1 MRRTAAL
8 LLAALAGVV
17 LLLFPGVWKEL
28 GRRLRLA
35 LVVMSGALLVF
46 GIAGALTGRFETL
59 TAGERAMT
67 VVGIAVL
74 GTAWVLVVRSSLK
87 R

>member
-1 MRRTAAL
+1 MKRTGAL
-8 LLAALAGVV
+8 LLLALAGVV
-17 LLLFPGVWKEL
+17 VLLFPGLAREL

-35 LVVMSGALLVF
+35 LVVASGALLVF
-46 GIAGALTGRFETL
+46 GIGGALTGRFETL
-59 TAGERAMT
+59 APGERAMT
-67 VVGIAVL
+67 VVGIVVL